1 MTKALATLATTVLG
15 AARALGIETDELVTR
30 AGIDHAELE
39 VIDGRIELDAL
50 MRLWESIAEA
60 SGDPAFGLHV
70 GERFVSAKTLH
81 IVGYAARNCETLGD
95 CYERTSRFARLTN
108 EGSEISVRVEGE
120 RAFVRTNPSPGRPIW
135 PRCYAEMA
143 LTAYLMLGR
152 DWTNE
157 NFPVTSVSFQHVAP
171 GDISEYVR
179 IFGDVVRF
187 GALKNELEL
196 PAYVLALPLREPDPS
211 LRDYLEA
218 RAAVMLSS
226 LEDGHELEN
235 LVRTKIDEE
244 LANGTPSVAAVA
256 KRLAM
261 SARTLQRRLGE
272 ENLSFTELVDDVRK
286 KTALGLIENPR
297 FSIFEIAALVGY
309 RDAESFRAAFQR
321 WTGMAPRDYRRG
333 GPNPDAAPRSRR
345 G

>member
-1 MTKALATLATTVLG
+1 MPKALATLATTVIDAAKSLG
-15 AARALGIETDELVTR
+15 LDADELIVR
-30 AGIDHAELE
+30 AGVDRADLD
-39 VIDGRIELDAL
+39 VLDGRIEVDTL
-50 MRLWESIAEA
+50 MRLWEVVAEA
-60 SGDPAFGLHV
+60 SGDPAFGLHA
-70 GERFVSAKTLH
+70 GERFVSAKTIH
-81 IVGYAARNCETLGD
+81 VVGYAARNCETLGD
-95 CYERTSRFARLTN
+95 CYERTSRFGKLTN
-108 EGSEISVRVEGE
+108 EGSEISLRVEGD
-120 RAFVRTNPSPGRPIW
+120 RAFMRTNPVAGRPPW

-143 LTAYLMLGR
+143 LAAYLALGR

-157 NFPVTSVSFQHVAP
+157 RFPVLGVTFQHVAP

-179 IFGDVVRF
+179 IFGPNVRF

-196 PAYVLALPLREPDPS
+196 PASALALPLREPDPS

-218 RAAVMLSS
+218 RAAVLLSS
-226 LEDGHELEN
+226 LEEGHELEN

-297 FSIFEIAALVGY
+297 FSVFEIAALVGY

-321 WTGMAPRDYRRG
+321 WTGASPRDYRRRTS
-333 GPNPDAAPRSRR
+333 PHEPAPRSRR